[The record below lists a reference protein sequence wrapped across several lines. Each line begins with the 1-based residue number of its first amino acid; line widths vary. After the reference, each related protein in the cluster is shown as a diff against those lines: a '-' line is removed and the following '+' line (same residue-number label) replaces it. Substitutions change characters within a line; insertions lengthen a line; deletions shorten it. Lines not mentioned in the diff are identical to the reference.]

1 MTTLYSTSA
10 YEEPERT
17 IFRIATLPRPTS
29 IPKLMLIAWRVKH
42 RVEPLLYHALSVF
55 TPDLRRKTIG
65 FHSYL
70 HGSLRRLTVNAEK
83 LLAGYAHD
91 EAHPAFHATTATQ
104 LSTTIRYYASPAY
117 RISGT

>member
-1 MTTLYSTSA
+1 
-10 YEEPERT
+10 
-17 IFRIATLPRPTS
+17 
-29 IPKLMLIAWRVKH
+29 
-42 RVEPLLYHALSVF
+42 LYHALSVF
-55 TPDLRRKTIG
+55 TPDLLLEEKLSDFILSAARHLCLAHEIQADSSLHTIR
-65 FHSYL
+65 FNDISTHLLAVS